1 MPPVRKMRRVA
12 VEQQQQR
19 HPNYLQPY
27 TRAVKRHGAE
37 FGSLLWASPKTQR
50 QRFEAIVELVDPTG
64 LIVLDLGCGR
74 ADLLDF
80 FIARDIAPLRY
91 IGIEAIAELADAAA
105 RKAHPGVRIIRD
117 DFVENPRRIESAGA
131 DVILCSGS
139 LNTLAPDAFYSVLRQ
154 AFAAARR
161 AVVFNFLCSPMLA
174 AASFLHWHHRH
185 DVERF
190 ARSLTNELTARD
202 SYIVGDCTLA
212 LWKARAER

>member
-1 MPPVRKMRRVA
+1 MPRVA
-12 VEQQQQR
+12 VQQQQPQQQER
-19 HPNYLQPY
+19 HPTYLQPY

-37 FGSLLWASPKTQR
+37 FGALLWASPKTQR

-91 IGIEAIAELADAAA
+91 IGIEAVAELADAAA
-105 RKAHPGVRIIRD
+105 RKEHPGVRILHA
-117 DFVENPRRIESAGA
+117 DFIKDPRRIESASA

-139 LNTLAPDAFYSVLRQ
+139 LNTLEPNVFYDVLRQ
-154 AFAAARR
+154 AFAVAGR
-161 AVVFNFLCSPMLA
+161 AVVFNFLCSPLLA
-174 AASFLHWHHRH
+174 AANFLHWHHRA

-190 ARSLTNELTARD
+190 ARTLSDDVTVRD